1 MQKIYRLPFYGALAL
16 LIYMPFHIFLS
27 QWLSTFTGGLNAWK
41 IGKDIFLILAVGL
54 TIALVFYK
62 NRFKDKP
69 FWIITALTFLY
80 SSTHL
85 FIWAINPEIPDGP
98 AILGTVYNS
107 RLFGY
112 LVLGY
117 GAALLIGKKLNL
129 RAIFKLVIILTTIV
143 SLIGLAQWVLPK
155 DIMTHFGYSLER
167 GAKPAFFIDDNPDF
181 FRVIST
187 IRDPNSLGT
196 LLILPVTLLS
206 YALVKFWRTN
216 KRTLIAGLLMLH
228 SLVLFLSFSRS
239 ALGGVILSV
248 SLMFAL
254 SYWHNLLKWALL
266 YKYFLIVG
274 LIVFSVFV
282 YAMRDQYV
290 VQNIIFHSDE
300 NTAVAQDSNE
310 QHVSRVV
317 EGIKAV
323 ADNPEGYGPGTAGWV
338 SLHNKENQTENYFV
352 QIAYEVGLVGF
363 IILLALLIFVAM
375 SLWKL
380 SPSPYSHLLLSVLA
394 GISLVNMVSHIWVNE
409 AVACQWWIL
418 AGILMGHTLRKHRGV
433 HG

>member
-41 IGKDIFLILAVGL
+41 IGKDVLLILLVGM

-69 FWIITALTFLY
+69 FWIIAALSLLY
-80 SSTHL
+80 FSTHL
-85 FIWAINPEIPDGP
+85 IIWALNPEIPDGP
-98 AILGTVYNS
+98 ALLGTAYNS

-112 LVLGY
+112 LILGY
-117 GAALLIGKKLNL
+117 GATLLIQKKVNL
-129 RAIFKLVIILTTIV
+129 RAIFKILIVLTTIV
-143 SLIGLAQWVLPK
+143 SLIGLAQWILPK

-196 LLILPVTLLS
+196 FLIMPVTLLS
-206 YALVKFWRTN
+206 YVLVKFWRTN

-228 SLVLFLSFSRS
+228 SLVLFLTFSRS
-239 ALGGVILSV
+239 ALGGVILAV
-248 SLMFAL
+248 GLMFVL
-254 SYWHNLLKWALL
+254 TYRHNLIQWSFQ
-266 YKYFLIVG
+266 YKYFLAAGVVI
-274 LIVFSVFV
+274 LSIFV

-310 QHVSRVV
+310 QHISKVA

-323 ADNPEGYGPGTAGWV
+323 GDNPAGYGPGTAGWV
-338 SLHNKENQTENYFV
+338 SLHNRENQTENYFV
-352 QIAYEVGLVGF
+352 QIAYEVGIVGLLIF
-363 IILLALLIFVAM
+363 LALLFFVAK
-375 SLWKL
+375 SLWDL
-380 SPSPYSHLLLSVLA
+380 SPSPYAHILLSVLA
-394 GISLVNMVSHIWVNE
+394 GITLVNMVSHIWVNE
-409 AVACQWWIL
+409 AVACQWWLL
-418 AGILMGHTLRKHRGV
+418 AGLVLAKGQKLADFM
-433 HG
+433 